1 MKITCKSEIAIEL
14 IKQIN
19 NRLSKVEINDYKGI
33 NMEESGEIYNH
44 IDQLKN
50 ITVYDNNG
58 DCHKPISTNLASH
71 LVHDEIEKKREELDI
86 KSCNT

>member
-1 MKITCKSEIAIEL
+1 MKITCKSAIAQEL

-19 NRLSKVEINDYKGI
+19 NRLSKVQVNDYKGI
-33 NMEESGEIYNH
+33 NMEESGDLYSH

-58 DCHKPISTNLASH
+58 DCHKPISTSLASQ

-86 KSCNT
+86 QSCNT